1 MAFFYIVGIKP
12 VLQSYSG
19 QPHKFH
25 TKNDVRQAWA
35 ILELSPT
42 SLLLNLFIAAEFV
55 SENHVEEQENGEEA
69 VKDVEK
75 LQAGA
80 TVLLFALIL
89 VFLNILVHHLQ
100 PDKEHK
106 AQEESDGAEVC
117 LAFGQA

>member
-1 MAFFYIVGIKP
+1 MAFFHIVGIKP
-12 VLQSYSG
+12 VLHSDSG

-25 TKNDVRQAWA
+25 PKNDVRQAWT
-35 ILELSPT
+35 ILELSST

-80 TVLLFALIL
+80 TVLLFALDL

-100 PDKEHK
+100 PDKEHE
-106 AQEESDGAEVC
+106 A
-117 LAFGQA
+117 